1 MTKEQLR
8 MQMLAGIITES
19 QYKAKLEEE
28 DSMGKIG
35 KSYPAPGTEKTSDP
49 IPSPSSS
56 PIESSEES
64 EKKQLTKKA
73 RDLYEDIVMNGKLS
87 GSDYLDI
94 IVKNSISDNILEKI
108 AKENG
113 GSLGIGLHKIIK
125 SKFLPKKELKEVI
138 RKLEDAFK
146 ILKTSKKYE
155 VDFYYYG
162 WDNIKGKWYDS
173 REED

>member
-19 QYKAKLEEE
+19 QYKEKMEEV
-28 DSMGKIG
+28 DSMGRIG
-35 KSYPAPGTEKTSDP
+35 KSYPAPGTEKTPDSTQ
-49 IPSPSSS
+49 SSSSS

-64 EKKQLTKKA
+64 EKKQLRKKA
-73 RDLYEDIVMNGKLS
+73 RDLYEDIVTNSKLR

-94 IVKNSISDNILEKI
+94 IVQNSISDNILEKI

-125 SKFLPKKELKEVI
+125 SKFLPKKELKKI
-138 RKLEDAFK
+138 TLQLEDAFK